1 MAKLTNYF
9 SHDVSALSDPKIMIM
24 ISLHGMVSYAWW
36 WILIERLAVEEDC
49 KLPYNKFTFAGLA
62 VTFQISDNL
71 EFWKQN
77 EANASSNE
85 ANEAPLKQTYL
96 ARFFI
101 DSLIEDCNLLQTDG
115 EYFWSPSLLKRRQL
129 REEKY
134 RKISEKRR
142 EAGRLGGLASVESRG
157 RKKATIKQNEANALS
172 NEANEAKGKK
182 GNKDIIFYSTDE
194 HDEVKQN
201 EANALSNEANEAKGK
216 KGNKDIIFYSTDEH
230 DEVKQNEAN
239 ASDDIDVNDLFEKSD
254 TKLNDTQS
262 KVYRVYMSEIGEI
275 SSVTKERI
283 DDLVVDFGANE
294 VVNAIS
300 IASERGK
307 GSIGYITAILNNK
320 VKEEVIKGNGSNGRN
335 GGNRKNKAAT
345 DISEVDW
352 DKETGEWI

>member
-62 VTFQISDNL
+62 IAFQISDNL
-71 EFWKQN
+71 AFWKQN
-77 EANASSNE
+77 IANAKQNV
-85 ANEAPLKQTYL
+85 ANIASANLPDLVEK
-96 ARFFI
+96 FI
-101 DSLIEDCNLLQTDG
+101 QSLIEDCNLLDTDG
-115 EYFWSPSLLKRRQL
+115 TYFWSPSLQRRTAERL
-129 REEKY
+129 AKTNA
-134 RKISEKRR
+134 ILEKRR
-142 EAGRLGGLASVESRG
+142 EAGRLGGLA
-157 RKKATIKQNEANALS
+157 KASKYLANAKQNIANASDGHSKNSSKL
-172 NEANEAKGKK
+172 ANLPKEKK
-182 GNKDIIFYSTDE
+182 EK
-194 HDEVKQN
+194 
-201 EANALSNEANEAKGK
+201 
-216 KGNKDIIFYSTDEH
+216 KDIIFYSTDEH

-239 ASDDIDVNDLFEKSD
+239 ASDDIDINNLFEKSD
-254 TKLNDTQS
+254 NKLNDTQS

-283 DDLVVDFGANE
+283 DDLVIDFGANE

-320 VKEEVIKGNGSNGRN
+320 VKEEVIKGNGSNGR
-335 GGNRKNKAAT
+335 GKGNRTPKAKS
-345 DISEVDW
+345 DGSDVDW
-352 DKETGEWI
+352 ENETGEWL

>member
-62 VTFQISDNL
+62 IAFQISDNL
-71 EFWKQN
+71 AFWKQN
-77 EANASSNE
+77 IANAKQNV
-85 ANEAPLKQTYL
+85 ANIANANLPDLVEK
-96 ARFFI
+96 FI
-101 DSLIEDCNLLQTDG
+101 QSLIKDCNLLDTDG
-115 EYFWSPSLLKRRQL
+115 TYFWSPSLQRRTAERL
-129 REEKY
+129 AKTNA
-134 RKISEKRR
+134 ILEKRR
-142 EAGRLGGLASVESRG
+142 EAGRLGGLA
-157 RKKATIKQNEANALS
+157 KASKYLANAKQNVANASDNYSKISSKL
-172 NEANEAKGKK
+172 ANLPKEKK
-182 GNKDIIFYSTDE
+182 EK
-194 HDEVKQN
+194 
-201 EANALSNEANEAKGK
+201 
-216 KGNKDIIFYSTDEH
+216 KDIIFYSTDEH

-239 ASDDIDVNDLFEKSD
+239 ASDDIDINDLFEKSD

-262 KVYRVYMSEIGEI
+262 KVYKVYMNEIGEI

-283 DDLVVDFGANE
+283 DDLVVDFGADE

-335 GGNRKNKAAT
+335 SGNRKNKAAT
-345 DISEVDW
+345 DSSEVDW

>member
-36 WILIERLAVEEDC
+36 WVLIERLAVEEDC

-85 ANEAPLKQTYL
+85 ANEAPLKQTDL

-142 EAGRLGGLASVESRG
+142 EAGRLGGLASGESRG
-157 RKKATIKQNEANALS
+157 RKKATIKQNEANAS
-172 NEANEAKGKK
+172 
-182 GNKDIIFYSTDE
+182 
-194 HDEVKQN
+194 
-201 EANALSNEANEAKGK
+201 SNEANEAKGK

-239 ASDDIDVNDLFEKSD
+239 ASDDIDINDLFEKSD

-275 SSVTKERI
+275 SSITKERI

-320 VKEEVIKGNGSNGRN
+320 VKEEVIKGNGSNGR
-335 GGNRKNKAAT
+335 GKGNRTTKAAT

>member
-62 VTFQISDNL
+62 IAFQISDNL
-71 EFWKQN
+71 AFWKQN
-77 EANASSNE
+77 IANAKQNV
-85 ANEAPLKQTYL
+85 ANIASANLPDLVEK
-96 ARFFI
+96 FI
-101 DSLIEDCNLLQTDG
+101 QSLIEDCNLLDTDG
-115 EYFWSPSLLKRRQL
+115 TYFWSPSLQRRTAERL
-129 REEKY
+129 AKTNA
-134 RKISEKRR
+134 ILEKRR
-142 EAGRLGGLASVESRG
+142 EAGRLGGLA
-157 RKKATIKQNEANALS
+157 KASKYLANAKQNVANASDNYSKSSSKL
-172 NEANEAKGKK
+172 ANLPKEKK
-182 GNKDIIFYSTDE
+182 EK
-194 HDEVKQN
+194 
-201 EANALSNEANEAKGK
+201 
-216 KGNKDIIFYSTDEH
+216 KDIIFYSTDEH

-239 ASDDIDVNDLFEKSD
+239 ASDDIDINDLFEKSD

-275 SSVTKERI
+275 SSITKERI
-283 DDLVVDFGANE
+283 DDLVIDFGANE

-335 GGNRKNKAAT
+335 GGNRTAKAKNS
-345 DISEVDW
+345 DEIDW
-352 DKETGEWI
+352 SKETGEWI

>member
-62 VTFQISDNL
+62 IAFQISDNL
-71 EFWKQN
+71 AFWKQN
-77 EANASSNE
+77 IANAKQNV
-85 ANEAPLKQTYL
+85 ANIANANLPDLVEK
-96 ARFFI
+96 FI
-101 DSLIEDCNLLQTDG
+101 QSLIKDCNLLDTDG
-115 EYFWSPSLLKRRQL
+115 TYFWSPSLQRRTAERL
-129 REEKY
+129 AKTNA
-134 RKISEKRR
+134 ILEKRR
-142 EAGRLGGLASVESRG
+142 EAGRLGGLA
-157 RKKATIKQNEANALS
+157 KASKYLANAKQNVANASDNYSKSSSKL
-172 NEANEAKGKK
+172 ANLPKEKK
-182 GNKDIIFYSTDE
+182 EKKDIIFYSTDE
-194 HDEVKQN
+194 HDE
-201 EANALSNEANEAKGK
+201 A
-216 KGNKDIIFYSTDEH
+216 
-230 DEVKQNEAN
+230 KQNEAN
-239 ASDDIDVNDLFEKSD
+239 ASDDIDINDLFEKSD

-275 SSVTKERI
+275 SSITKERI
-283 DDLVVDFGANE
+283 DDLVIDFGANE

-335 GGNRKNKAAT
+335 GGNRTAKAKNS
-345 DISEVDW
+345 DEIDW
-352 DKETGEWI
+352 SKETGEWL

>member
-62 VTFQISDNL
+62 IAFQISDNL
-71 EFWKQN
+71 AFWKQN
-77 EANASSNE
+77 IANAKQNV
-85 ANEAPLKQTYL
+85 ANIANANLPDLVEK
-96 ARFFI
+96 FI
-101 DSLIEDCNLLQTDG
+101 QSLIKDCNLLDTDG
-115 EYFWSPSLLKRRQL
+115 TYFWSPSLQRRTAERL
-129 REEKY
+129 AKTNA
-134 RKISEKRR
+134 ILEKRR
-142 EAGRLGGLASVESRG
+142 EAGRLGGLA
-157 RKKATIKQNEANALS
+157 KASKYLANAKQNVANASDNHSKSSSKL
-172 NEANEAKGKK
+172 ANLPKEKK
-182 GNKDIIFYSTDE
+182 EK
-194 HDEVKQN
+194 
-201 EANALSNEANEAKGK
+201 
-216 KGNKDIIFYSTDEH
+216 KDIIFYSTDEH

-239 ASDDIDVNDLFEKSD
+239 ASDDIDTNDLFEKSD

-275 SSVTKERI
+275 SSITKERI
-283 DDLVVDFGANE
+283 DDLVVDFGADE

-335 GGNRKNKAAT
+335 GGNRTAKAKNS
-345 DISEVDW
+345 DEIDW
-352 DKETGEWI
+352 SKETGEWL

>member
-62 VTFQISDNL
+62 IAFQISDNL
-71 EFWKQN
+71 AFWKQN
-77 EANASSNE
+77 VANIANANLPDLVE
-85 ANEAPLKQTYL
+85 K
-96 ARFFI
+96 FI
-101 DSLIEDCNLLQTDG
+101 QSLINDCNLLDTDG
-115 EYFWSPSLLKRRQL
+115 TYFWSPSLQRRTAERL
-129 REEKY
+129 AKTNA
-134 RKISEKRR
+134 ILEKRR
-142 EAGRLGGLASVESRG
+142 EAGRLGGLA
-157 RKKATIKQNEANALS
+157 KASKYLANAKQNLANASDSISKNSSKL
-172 NEANEAKGKK
+172 ANLPKEKK
-182 GNKDIIFYSTDE
+182 EK
-194 HDEVKQN
+194 
-201 EANALSNEANEAKGK
+201 
-216 KGNKDIIFYSTDEH
+216 KDIIFYSTDEH

-239 ASDDIDVNDLFEKSD
+239 ASDDIDINDLFEKSD

-262 KVYRVYMSEIGEI
+262 KVYKVYMSEIGEI

-335 GGNRKNKAAT
+335 GGNRKNKAST

>member
-9 SHDVSALSDPKIMIM
+9 SHDVSSLSDPKIMIM

-62 VTFQISDNL
+62 IAFQISDNL
-71 EFWKQN
+71 AFWKQN
-77 EANASSNE
+77 IANAKQNV
-85 ANEAPLKQTYL
+85 ANIANANLPDLVEK
-96 ARFFI
+96 FI
-101 DSLIEDCNLLQTDG
+101 QSLIKDCNLLDTDG
-115 EYFWSPSLLKRRQL
+115 TYFWSPSLQRRTAERL
-129 REEKY
+129 AKTNA
-134 RKISEKRR
+134 ILEKRR
-142 EAGRLGGLASVESRG
+142 EAGRLGGLA
-157 RKKATIKQNEANALS
+157 KASKYLANAKQNVANARDNTSKNSSKL
-172 NEANEAKGKK
+172 ANLPKEKK
-182 GNKDIIFYSTDE
+182 EKKDIIFYSTDE
-194 HDEVKQN
+194 HDE
-201 EANALSNEANEAKGK
+201 
-216 KGNKDIIFYSTDEH
+216 
-230 DEVKQNEAN
+230 AN
-239 ASDDIDVNDLFEKSD
+239 ASDDIDINDLFEKSD

-294 VVNAIS
+294 VVNAIF

-345 DISEVDW
+345 DSSEVDW

>member
-62 VTFQISDNL
+62 IAFQISDNL
-71 EFWKQN
+71 AFRKQN
-77 EANASSNE
+77 IANAKQNV
-85 ANEAPLKQTYL
+85 ANIANANLPDLVEK
-96 ARFFI
+96 FI
-101 DSLIEDCNLLQTDG
+101 QSLINDCNLLDTDG
-115 EYFWSPSLLKRRQL
+115 TYFWSPSLQRRTAERL
-129 REEKY
+129 AKTNA
-134 RKISEKRR
+134 ILEKRR
-142 EAGRLGGLASVESRG
+142 EAGRLGGLA
-157 RKKATIKQNEANALS
+157 KASKYLANAKQNIANASDNPSKNSSKL
-172 NEANEAKGKK
+172 ANLPKEKK
-182 GNKDIIFYSTDE
+182 EK
-194 HDEVKQN
+194 
-201 EANALSNEANEAKGK
+201 
-216 KGNKDIIFYSTDEH
+216 KDIIFYSTDEH

-239 ASDDIDVNDLFEKSD
+239 ASDDIDINDLFEKSD

-262 KVYRVYMSEIGEI
+262 KVYKVYMSEIGEI

-283 DDLVVDFGANE
+283 DDLVIDFGANE

-320 VKEEVIKGNGSNGRN
+320 VKEEAIKGNGSNGRSS
-335 GGNRKNKAAT
+335 GNRKNKAAT
-345 DISEVDW
+345 DSSEVDW

>member
-62 VTFQISDNL
+62 IAFQISDNL
-71 EFWKQN
+71 AFWKQN
-77 EANASSNE
+77 VANAKQNV
-85 ANEAPLKQTYL
+85 ANAKQNVANIANANL
-96 ARFFI
+96 PDLVEKFI
-101 DSLIEDCNLLQTDG
+101 QSLIKDCNLLDTDG
-115 EYFWSPSLLKRRQL
+115 TYFWSPSLQRRTAERL
-129 REEKY
+129 AKTNA
-134 RKISEKRR
+134 ILEKRR
-142 EAGRLGGLASVESRG
+142 GAGRLGGLA
-157 RKKATIKQNEANALS
+157 KASKCLANAKQNVANASDNPSKNSSKL
-172 NEANEAKGKK
+172 ANLPKEKK
-182 GNKDIIFYSTDE
+182 E
-194 HDEVKQN
+194 
-201 EANALSNEANEAKGK
+201 K
-216 KGNKDIIFYSTDEH
+216 KEKKDIIFYSTDEH

-239 ASDDIDVNDLFEKSD
+239 ASDDIDINDLFEKSD
-254 TKLNDTQS
+254 SKLNDTQS
-262 KVYRVYMSEIGEI
+262 KVYKVYMSEIGEI

>member
-85 ANEAPLKQTYL
+85 ANEAPLKQTDL

-142 EAGRLGGLASVESRG
+142 EAGRLGGLASGESRG
-157 RKKATIKQNEANALS
+157 RKKATIKQNEANAS
-172 NEANEAKGKK
+172 
-182 GNKDIIFYSTDE
+182 
-194 HDEVKQN
+194 
-201 EANALSNEANEAKGK
+201 SNEANEAKGK

-239 ASDDIDVNDLFEKSD
+239 ASDDIDINDLFEKSD

-262 KVYRVYMSEIGEI
+262 KVYKVYMSEIGEI

-320 VKEEVIKGNGSNGRN
+320 VKEEVIKGNGSNGR
-335 GGNRKNKAAT
+335 GSRNRKTKAAT
-345 DISEVDW
+345 DSSEVDW

>member
-85 ANEAPLKQTYL
+85 ANEAPLKQTDL

-142 EAGRLGGLASVESRG
+142 EAGRLGGLASGESRG
-157 RKKATIKQNEANALS
+157 RKKATVKQNEANASS
-172 NEANEAKGKK
+172 NEANEAKGNK

-194 HDEVKQN
+194 R
-201 EANALSNEANEAKGK
+201 
-216 KGNKDIIFYSTDEH
+216 

-239 ASDDIDVNDLFEKSD
+239 ASDDIDINDLFEKSD

-262 KVYRVYMSEIGEI
+262 KVYRVYMNEIGEI
-275 SSVTKERI
+275 SSITKERI
-283 DDLVVDFGANE
+283 DDLVIDFGADE

-335 GGNRKNKAAT
+335 GGNRTAKAKNS
-345 DISEVDW
+345 DEIDW
-352 DKETGEWI
+352 SKETGEWI

>member
-62 VTFQISDNL
+62 IAFQISDNL
-71 EFWKQN
+71 AFWKQN
-77 EANASSNE
+77 VASAKQNVANIANANLPDLVE
-85 ANEAPLKQTYL
+85 K
-96 ARFFI
+96 FI
-101 DSLIEDCNLLQTDG
+101 QSLINDCNLLDTDG
-115 EYFWSPSLLKRRQL
+115 TYFWSPSLQRRTAERL
-129 REEKY
+129 AKTNA
-134 RKISEKRR
+134 ILEKRR
-142 EAGRLGGLASVESRG
+142 EAGRLGGLA
-157 RKKATIKQNEANALS
+157 KASKYLASAKQNLANASDGHSKNSSKL
-172 NEANEAKGKK
+172 ANLPKEKK
-182 GNKDIIFYSTDE
+182 EK
-194 HDEVKQN
+194 
-201 EANALSNEANEAKGK
+201 
-216 KGNKDIIFYSTDEH
+216 KDIIFYSTDEH

-239 ASDDIDVNDLFEKSD
+239 ASDDIDINDLFEKSD

-262 KVYRVYMSEIGEI
+262 KVYKVYMSEIGEI

-283 DDLVVDFGANE
+283 DDLVVDFGADE

-335 GGNRKNKAAT
+335 SGNRKNKAAT
-345 DISEVDW
+345 DSSEVDW

>member
-36 WILIERLAVEEDC
+36 WILIERLAIEEDC

-142 EAGRLGGLASVESRG
+142 EAGRLGGLASGESRG

-172 NEANEAKGKK
+172 NEANEAKGK
-182 GNKDIIFYSTDE
+182 
-194 HDEVKQN
+194 
-201 EANALSNEANEAKGK
+201 KGK

-283 DDLVVDFGANE
+283 DDLVVDFGTNE

>member
-85 ANEAPLKQTYL
+85 ANEAPLKQTDL

-142 EAGRLGGLASVESRG
+142 EAGRLGGLASGESRG
-157 RKKATIKQNEANALS
+157 RKKATIKQNEANAS
-172 NEANEAKGKK
+172 
-182 GNKDIIFYSTDE
+182 
-194 HDEVKQN
+194 
-201 EANALSNEANEAKGK
+201 SNEANEAKGK

-239 ASDDIDVNDLFEKSD
+239 ASDDIDINDLFEKSD

-275 SSVTKERI
+275 SSVTKGRI
-283 DDLVVDFGANE
+283 DDLVVDFGADE

-320 VKEEVIKGNGSNGRN
+320 VKEEVIKGNGSNGRSS
-335 GGNRKNKAAT
+335 GNRKNKAAT
-345 DISEVDW
+345 DSSEVDW

>member
-85 ANEAPLKQTYL
+85 ANEAPLKQTDL

-142 EAGRLGGLASVESRG
+142 EAGRLGGLASGESRG
-157 RKKATIKQNEANALS
+157 RKKAT
-172 NEANEAKGKK
+172 
-182 GNKDIIFYSTDE
+182 
-194 HDEVKQN
+194 VKQN
-201 EANALSNEANEAKGK
+201 EANASSNEANEAKGK

-239 ASDDIDVNDLFEKSD
+239 ASDDIDINDLFEKSD

-335 GGNRKNKAAT
+335 SGNRKTKAAT
-345 DISEVDW
+345 DSSEIDW

>member
-85 ANEAPLKQTYL
+85 ANEAPLKQTDL

-142 EAGRLGGLASVESRG
+142 EAGRLGGLASGESRG
-157 RKKATIKQNEANALS
+157 RKKAT
-172 NEANEAKGKK
+172 
-182 GNKDIIFYSTDE
+182 
-194 HDEVKQN
+194 VKQN
-201 EANALSNEANEAKGK
+201 EANASSNEANEAKGK

-239 ASDDIDVNDLFEKSD
+239 ASDDIDINDLFDKSD

-262 KVYRVYMSEIGEI
+262 KVYKVYMSEIGEI

-345 DISEVDW
+345 DSSEVDW

>member
-62 VTFQISDNL
+62 IAFQISDNL
-71 EFWKQN
+71 AFWKQN
-77 EANASSNE
+77 IANAKQNV
-85 ANEAPLKQTYL
+85 ANIANANLPDLVEK
-96 ARFFI
+96 FI
-101 DSLIEDCNLLQTDG
+101 QSLIKDCNLLDTDG
-115 EYFWSPSLLKRRQL
+115 TYFWSPSLQRRTAERL
-129 REEKY
+129 AKTNA
-134 RKISEKRR
+134 ILEKRR
-142 EAGRLGGLASVESRG
+142 EAGRLGGLA
-157 RKKATIKQNEANALS
+157 KASKYLANTKQNVANASDNYSKSSSKL
-172 NEANEAKGKK
+172 ANLPKEKK
-182 GNKDIIFYSTDE
+182 EK
-194 HDEVKQN
+194 
-201 EANALSNEANEAKGK
+201 
-216 KGNKDIIFYSTDEH
+216 KDIIFYSTDEH

-239 ASDDIDVNDLFEKSD
+239 ASDDIDINDLFEKSD

-275 SSVTKERI
+275 SSVTKEHI

-320 VKEEVIKGNGSNGRN
+320 VKEEVIKGNGSNGRSS
-335 GGNRKNKAAT
+335 GNRKNKAAT
-345 DISEVDW
+345 DSSEVDW

>member
-62 VTFQISDNL
+62 IAFQISDNL
-71 EFWKQN
+71 AFWKQN
-77 EANASSNE
+77 VANAKQNL
-85 ANEAPLKQTYL
+85 ANIANANLPDLVEK
-96 ARFFI
+96 FI
-101 DSLIEDCNLLQTDG
+101 QSLIKDCNLLDTDG
-115 EYFWSPSLLKRRQL
+115 TYFWSPSLQRRTAERL
-129 REEKY
+129 AKTNA
-134 RKISEKRR
+134 ILEKRR
-142 EAGRLGGLASVESRG
+142 EAGRLGGLA
-157 RKKATIKQNEANALS
+157 KASKYLANASDNPSKNSSKL
-172 NEANEAKGKK
+172 ANLPKEKK
-182 GNKDIIFYSTDE
+182 EKKDIIFYSTDE
-194 HDEVKQN
+194 HDE
-201 EANALSNEANEAKGK
+201 
-216 KGNKDIIFYSTDEH
+216 
-230 DEVKQNEAN
+230 AN
-239 ASDDIDVNDLFEKSD
+239 ASDDIDINDLFEKSD

-275 SSVTKERI
+275 SSITKERI

>member
-85 ANEAPLKQTYL
+85 ANEAPLKQTDL

-142 EAGRLGGLASVESRG
+142 EAGRLGGLASGESRG
-157 RKKATIKQNEANALS
+157 RKKATVKQNEANASS
-172 NEANEAKGKK
+172 NEANEAKGNK

-194 HDEVKQN
+194 HDE
-201 EANALSNEANEAKGK
+201 A
-216 KGNKDIIFYSTDEH
+216 
-230 DEVKQNEAN
+230 KQNEAN
-239 ASDDIDVNDLFEKSD
+239 ASDDIDINDLFEKSD

-275 SSVTKERI
+275 SSITKERI
-283 DDLVVDFGANE
+283 DDLVIDFGADE

-300 IASERGK
+300 IASGRGK

-320 VKEEVIKGNGSNGRN
+320 VKEEVIKGNGSNGRSS
-335 GGNRKNKAAT
+335 GNRKNKAAT
-345 DISEVDW
+345 DSSEVDW

>member
-62 VTFQISDNL
+62 IAFQISDNL
-71 EFWKQN
+71 AFWKQN
-77 EANASSNE
+77 IANAKQNV
-85 ANEAPLKQTYL
+85 ANIANANLPDLVEK
-96 ARFFI
+96 FI
-101 DSLIEDCNLLQTDG
+101 QSLIKDCNLLDTDG
-115 EYFWSPSLLKRRQL
+115 TYFWSPSLQRRTAERL
-129 REEKY
+129 AKTNA
-134 RKISEKRR
+134 ILEKRR
-142 EAGRLGGLASVESRG
+142 EAGRLGGLA
-157 RKKATIKQNEANALS
+157 KASKYLANAKQNVANARDNYSKSSS
-172 NEANEAKGKK
+172 NLANLPKEKK
-182 GNKDIIFYSTDE
+182 EK
-194 HDEVKQN
+194 
-201 EANALSNEANEAKGK
+201 
-216 KGNKDIIFYSTDEH
+216 KDIIFYSTDEH

-239 ASDDIDVNDLFEKSD
+239 ASDDIDINDLFEKSD

-320 VKEEVIKGNGSNGRN
+320 VKEEVIKGNGSNGRSS
-335 GGNRKNKAAT
+335 GNRKNKAAT
-345 DISEVDW
+345 DSSEVDW

>member
-77 EANASSNE
+77 EANAS
-85 ANEAPLKQTYL
+85 
-96 ARFFI
+96 
-101 DSLIEDCNLLQTDG
+101 
-115 EYFWSPSLLKRRQL
+115 
-129 REEKY
+129 
-134 RKISEKRR
+134 
-142 EAGRLGGLASVESRG
+142 
-157 RKKATIKQNEANALS
+157 
-172 NEANEAKGKK
+172 
-182 GNKDIIFYSTDE
+182 
-194 HDEVKQN
+194 
-201 EANALSNEANEAKGK
+201 
-216 KGNKDIIFYSTDEH
+216 
-230 DEVKQNEAN
+230 
-239 ASDDIDVNDLFEKSD
+239 DDIDINDLFDKSD

-262 KVYRVYMSEIGEI
+262 KVYKVYMSEIGEI

-345 DISEVDW
+345 DSSEVDW

>member
-62 VTFQISDNL
+62 IAFQISDNL
-71 EFWKQN
+71 AFWKQN
-77 EANASSNE
+77 IANAKQNV
-85 ANEAPLKQTYL
+85 ANIANANLPDLVEK
-96 ARFFI
+96 FI
-101 DSLIEDCNLLQTDG
+101 QSLIKDCNLLDTDG
-115 EYFWSPSLLKRRQL
+115 TYFWSPSLQRRTAERL
-129 REEKY
+129 AKTNA
-134 RKISEKRR
+134 ILEKRR
-142 EAGRLGGLASVESRG
+142 EAGRLGGLA
-157 RKKATIKQNEANALS
+157 KASKYLANAKQNVANASDNYSKSSSKL
-172 NEANEAKGKK
+172 ANLPKEKK
-182 GNKDIIFYSTDE
+182 E
-194 HDEVKQN
+194 
-201 EANALSNEANEAKGK
+201 K
-216 KGNKDIIFYSTDEH
+216 KEKKDIIFYSTDEH

-239 ASDDIDVNDLFEKSD
+239 ASDDIDINDLFEKSD

-320 VKEEVIKGNGSNGRN
+320 VKEEVIKGNGSNGRSS
-335 GGNRKNKAAT
+335 GNRKNKAAT
-345 DISEVDW
+345 DSSEVDW

>member
-62 VTFQISDNL
+62 IAFQISDNL
-71 EFWKQN
+71 AFWKQN
-77 EANASSNE
+77 IANAKQNV
-85 ANEAPLKQTYL
+85 ANIASANLPDLVEK
-96 ARFFI
+96 FI
-101 DSLIEDCNLLQTDG
+101 QSLIEDCNLLDTDG
-115 EYFWSPSLLKRRQL
+115 TYFWSPSLQRRTAERL
-129 REEKY
+129 AKTNA
-134 RKISEKRR
+134 ILEKRR
-142 EAGRLGGLASVESRG
+142 EAGRLGGLA
-157 RKKATIKQNEANALS
+157 KASKYLANAKQNVANASDNYSKSSSKL
-172 NEANEAKGKK
+172 ANLPKEKK
-182 GNKDIIFYSTDE
+182 EKKDIIFYSTDE
-194 HDEVKQN
+194 HDE
-201 EANALSNEANEAKGK
+201 A
-216 KGNKDIIFYSTDEH
+216 
-230 DEVKQNEAN
+230 KQNEAN
-239 ASDDIDVNDLFEKSD
+239 ASDDIDINDLFEKSD

-320 VKEEVIKGNGSNGRN
+320 VKEEVIKGNGSNGRSS
-335 GGNRKNKAAT
+335 GNRKNKAAT
-345 DISEVDW
+345 DSSEVDW

>member
-62 VTFQISDNL
+62 IAFQISDNL
-71 EFWKQN
+71 AFWKQN
-77 EANASSNE
+77 IANAKQNV
-85 ANEAPLKQTYL
+85 ANIASANLPDLVEK
-96 ARFFI
+96 FI
-101 DSLIEDCNLLQTDG
+101 QSLIEDCNLLDTDG
-115 EYFWSPSLLKRRQL
+115 TYFWSPSLQRRTAERL
-129 REEKY
+129 AKTNA
-134 RKISEKRR
+134 ILEKRR
-142 EAGRLGGLASVESRG
+142 EAGRLGGLA
-157 RKKATIKQNEANALS
+157 KASKYLANAKQNIANASDGHSKNSSKL
-172 NEANEAKGKK
+172 ANLPKEKK
-182 GNKDIIFYSTDE
+182 EKKDIIFYST
-194 HDEVKQN
+194 N
-201 EANALSNEANEAKGK
+201 
-216 KGNKDIIFYSTDEH
+216 EH

-239 ASDDIDVNDLFEKSD
+239 ASDDIDINDLFEKSD

-262 KVYRVYMSEIGEI
+262 KVYKVYMSEIGEI

-320 VKEEVIKGNGSNGRN
+320 VKEEVIKGNGSNGRSS
-335 GGNRKNKAAT
+335 GNRKNKAAT
-345 DISEVDW
+345 DSSEVDW

>member
-85 ANEAPLKQTYL
+85 APLKQTDL

-142 EAGRLGGLASVESRG
+142 EAGRLGGLASGESRG
-157 RKKATIKQNEANALS
+157 RKKAT
-172 NEANEAKGKK
+172 
-182 GNKDIIFYSTDE
+182 
-194 HDEVKQN
+194 VKQN
-201 EANALSNEANEAKGK
+201 EANASSNEANEAKGK

-239 ASDDIDVNDLFEKSD
+239 ASDDIDINDLFEKSD

-320 VKEEVIKGNGSNGRN
+320 VKEEVIKGNGSNGR
-335 GGNRKNKAAT
+335 GSGNRKTKAAT
-345 DISEVDW
+345 DSSEVDW

>member
-62 VTFQISDNL
+62 IAFQISDNL
-71 EFWKQN
+71 AFWKQN
-77 EANASSNE
+77 IANAKQNV
-85 ANEAPLKQTYL
+85 ANIASANLPDLVEK
-96 ARFFI
+96 FI
-101 DSLIEDCNLLQTDG
+101 QSLIEDCNLLDTDG
-115 EYFWSPSLLKRRQL
+115 TYFWSPSLQRRTAERL
-129 REEKY
+129 AKTNA
-134 RKISEKRR
+134 ILEKRR
-142 EAGRLGGLASVESRG
+142 EAGRLGGLA
-157 RKKATIKQNEANALS
+157 KASKYLANAKQNIANASDGHSKNSSKL
-172 NEANEAKGKK
+172 ANLHKEKK
-182 GNKDIIFYSTDE
+182 EK
-194 HDEVKQN
+194 
-201 EANALSNEANEAKGK
+201 
-216 KGNKDIIFYSTDEH
+216 KDIIFYSTDEH

-239 ASDDIDVNDLFEKSD
+239 ASDDIDINNLFEKSD

-320 VKEEVIKGNGSNGRN
+320 VKEEVIKGNGSNGRSS
-335 GGNRKNKAAT
+335 GNRKNKAAT
-345 DISEVDW
+345 DSSEVDW

>member
-85 ANEAPLKQTYL
+85 ANEAPLKQTDL

-142 EAGRLGGLASVESRG
+142 EAGRLGGLASGESRG
-157 RKKATIKQNEANALS
+157 RKKATMKQNEANAS
-172 NEANEAKGKK
+172 
-182 GNKDIIFYSTDE
+182 
-194 HDEVKQN
+194 
-201 EANALSNEANEAKGK
+201 SNEANEAKGK

-239 ASDDIDVNDLFEKSD
+239 ASDDIDINDLFEKSD

-262 KVYRVYMSEIGEI
+262 KVYKVYMSEIGEI

-320 VKEEVIKGNGSNGRN
+320 VKEEVIKENGSNGR
-335 GGNRKNKAAT
+335 GKGNRTPKAKS
-345 DISEVDW
+345 DGSDVDW
-352 DKETGEWI
+352 ENETGEWL

>member
-36 WILIERLAVEEDC
+36 WILIERLAIEEDC

-62 VTFQISDNL
+62 IAFQISDNL
-71 EFWKQN
+71 VFWKQN
-77 EANASSNE
+77 VANAKQNV
-85 ANEAPLKQTYL
+85 ANIANANLPDLVEK
-96 ARFFI
+96 FI
-101 DSLIEDCNLLQTDG
+101 QSLIKDCNLLDTDG
-115 EYFWSPSLLKRRQL
+115 TYFWSPSLQRRTAERL
-129 REEKY
+129 AKTNA
-134 RKISEKRR
+134 ILEKRR
-142 EAGRLGGLASVESRG
+142 EAGRLGGLA
-157 RKKATIKQNEANALS
+157 KASKYLANAKQNVANASDNPSKNSSKL
-172 NEANEAKGKK
+172 ANLPKEKK
-182 GNKDIIFYSTDE
+182 EKKDIIFYSTDE
-194 HDEVKQN
+194 HDE
-201 EANALSNEANEAKGK
+201 
-216 KGNKDIIFYSTDEH
+216 
-230 DEVKQNEAN
+230 AN
-239 ASDDIDVNDLFEKSD
+239 ASDDIDINDLFEKSD

-300 IASERGK
+300 IASERDK

>member
-85 ANEAPLKQTYL
+85 ANEAPLKQTDL

-142 EAGRLGGLASVESRG
+142 EAGRLGGLASGESRG
-157 RKKATIKQNEANALS
+157 RKKATIKQNEANAS
-172 NEANEAKGKK
+172 
-182 GNKDIIFYSTDE
+182 
-194 HDEVKQN
+194 
-201 EANALSNEANEAKGK
+201 SNEANEAKGK

-239 ASDDIDVNDLFEKSD
+239 ASDDIDINDLFEKSD

-283 DDLVVDFGANE
+283 DDLVIDFGADE

-300 IASERGK
+300 IASGRGK

-320 VKEEVIKGNGSNGRN
+320 VKEEVIKGNGSNGRSS
-335 GGNRKNKAAT
+335 GNRKNKAAT
-345 DISEVDW
+345 DSSEVDW

>member
-85 ANEAPLKQTYL
+85 ANEAPLKQRDL

-142 EAGRLGGLASVESRG
+142 EAGRLGGLASGESRG
-157 RKKATIKQNEANALS
+157 RKKAT
-172 NEANEAKGKK
+172 
-182 GNKDIIFYSTDE
+182 
-194 HDEVKQN
+194 VKQN
-201 EANALSNEANEAKGK
+201 EANASSNEANEAKGK

-239 ASDDIDVNDLFEKSD
+239 ASDDIDINDLFEKSD

-320 VKEEVIKGNGSNGRN
+320 VKEEVIKGNGSNGCN

>member
-62 VTFQISDNL
+62 IAFQISDNL
-71 EFWKQN
+71 AFWKQN
-77 EANASSNE
+77 IANAKQNV
-85 ANEAPLKQTYL
+85 ANIASANLPDLVEK
-96 ARFFI
+96 FI
-101 DSLIEDCNLLQTDG
+101 QSLIEDCNLLDTDG
-115 EYFWSPSLLKRRQL
+115 TYFWSPSLQRRTAERL
-129 REEKY
+129 AKTNA
-134 RKISEKRR
+134 ILEKRR
-142 EAGRLGGLASVESRG
+142 EAGRLGGLA
-157 RKKATIKQNEANALS
+157 KASKYLANAKQNIANASDGHSKNSSKL
-172 NEANEAKGKK
+172 ANLPKEKK
-182 GNKDIIFYSTDE
+182 EK
-194 HDEVKQN
+194 
-201 EANALSNEANEAKGK
+201 
-216 KGNKDIIFYSTDEH
+216 KDIIFYSTDEH

-239 ASDDIDVNDLFEKSD
+239 ASDDIDINNLFEKSD

-320 VKEEVIKGNGSNGRN
+320 VKEEVIKGNGSNGRSS
-335 GGNRKNKAAT
+335 GNRKNKAAT
-345 DISEVDW
+345 DSSEVDW

>member
-85 ANEAPLKQTYL
+85 ANEAPLKQTDL

-142 EAGRLGGLASVESRG
+142 EAGRLGGLASGESRG
-157 RKKATIKQNEANALS
+157 RKKAT
-172 NEANEAKGKK
+172 
-182 GNKDIIFYSTDE
+182 
-194 HDEVKQN
+194 VKQN
-201 EANALSNEANEAKGK
+201 EANASSNEANEAKGK

-239 ASDDIDVNDLFEKSD
+239 ASDDIDINDLFEKSD

-262 KVYRVYMSEIGEI
+262 KVYKVYMSEIGEI

-300 IASERGK
+300 IASGRGK

-320 VKEEVIKGNGSNGRN
+320 VKEEVIKEDGSNGRSS
-335 GGNRKNKAAT
+335 GNRKTKAAT
-345 DISEVDW
+345 DSSEVDW

>member
-62 VTFQISDNL
+62 IAFQISDNL
-71 EFWKQN
+71 AFWKQN
-77 EANASSNE
+77 IANAKQNV
-85 ANEAPLKQTYL
+85 ANIASANLPDLVEK
-96 ARFFI
+96 FI
-101 DSLIEDCNLLQTDG
+101 QSLIEDCNLLDTDCT
-115 EYFWSPSLLKRRQL
+115 YFWSPSLQRRTAERL
-129 REEKY
+129 AKTNA
-134 RKISEKRR
+134 ILEKRR
-142 EAGRLGGLASVESRG
+142 EAGRLGGLA
-157 RKKATIKQNEANALS
+157 KASKYLANAKQNIANASDGHSKNSSKL
-172 NEANEAKGKK
+172 ANLPKEKK
-182 GNKDIIFYSTDE
+182 EK
-194 HDEVKQN
+194 
-201 EANALSNEANEAKGK
+201 
-216 KGNKDIIFYSTDEH
+216 KDIIFYSTDEH

-239 ASDDIDVNDLFEKSD
+239 ASDDIDINNLFEKSD

-320 VKEEVIKGNGSNGRN
+320 VKEEVIKGNGSNGRSS
-335 GGNRKNKAAT
+335 GNRKNKAAT
-345 DISEVDW
+345 DSSEVDW

>member
-1 MAKLTNYF
+1 
-9 SHDVSALSDPKIMIM
+9 
-24 ISLHGMVSYAWW
+24 MV
-36 WILIERLAVEEDC
+36 E
-49 KLPYNKFTFAGLA
+49 KFI
-62 VTFQISDNL
+62 Q
-71 EFWKQN
+71 
-77 EANASSNE
+77 
-85 ANEAPLKQTYL
+85 
-96 ARFFI
+96 
-101 DSLIEDCNLLQTDG
+101 SLINDCNLLDTDG
-115 EYFWSPSLLKRRQL
+115 TYFWSPSLQRRTAERL
-129 REEKY
+129 AKTNA
-134 RKISEKRR
+134 ILEKRR
-142 EAGRLGGLASVESRG
+142 EAGRLGGLA
-157 RKKATIKQNEANALS
+157 KASKYLANAKQNLANASDSISKNSSKL
-172 NEANEAKGKK
+172 ANLPKEKK
-182 GNKDIIFYSTDE
+182 EK
-194 HDEVKQN
+194 
-201 EANALSNEANEAKGK
+201 
-216 KGNKDIIFYSTDEH
+216 KDIIFYSTDEH

-239 ASDDIDVNDLFEKSD
+239 ASDDIDINDLFEKSD

-335 GGNRKNKAAT
+335 GGNRKNKAST

>member
-62 VTFQISDNL
+62 IAFQISDNL
-71 EFWKQN
+71 VFCKQN
-77 EANASSNE
+77 IANAKQNV
-85 ANEAPLKQTYL
+85 ANIASANLPDLVEK
-96 ARFFI
+96 FI
-101 DSLIEDCNLLQTDG
+101 QSLIEDCNLLDTDG
-115 EYFWSPSLLKRRQL
+115 TYFWSPSLQRRTAERL
-129 REEKY
+129 AKTNA
-134 RKISEKRR
+134 ILEKRR
-142 EAGRLGGLASVESRG
+142 EAGRLGGLA
-157 RKKATIKQNEANALS
+157 KASKYLASAKQNLANASDSTSKNSSKL
-172 NEANEAKGKK
+172 ANLPKEKK
-182 GNKDIIFYSTDE
+182 EK
-194 HDEVKQN
+194 
-201 EANALSNEANEAKGK
+201 
-216 KGNKDIIFYSTDEH
+216 KDIIFYSTDEH

-239 ASDDIDVNDLFEKSD
+239 ASDDIDINDLFEKSD

-262 KVYRVYMSEIGEI
+262 KVYKVYMGEIGEI

-335 GGNRKNKAAT
+335 SGNRKNKAAT
-345 DISEVDW
+345 DSSEVDW

>member
-85 ANEAPLKQTYL
+85 ANEAPLKQTDL

-142 EAGRLGGLASVESRG
+142 EAGRLGGLASGESRG
-157 RKKATIKQNEANALS
+157 RKKAT
-172 NEANEAKGKK
+172 
-182 GNKDIIFYSTDE
+182 
-194 HDEVKQN
+194 VKQN
-201 EANALSNEANEAKGK
+201 EANASSNEANEAKGK

-239 ASDDIDVNDLFEKSD
+239 ASDDIDINDLFEKSD

-300 IASERGK
+300 IASGRGK

-320 VKEEVIKGNGSNGRN
+320 VKEEVIKGNGSNGRSS
-335 GGNRKNKAAT
+335 GNRKNKAAT
-345 DISEVDW
+345 DSSEVDW

>member
-62 VTFQISDNL
+62 IAFQISDNL
-71 EFWKQN
+71 AFWKQN
-77 EANASSNE
+77 VANAKQNV
-85 ANEAPLKQTYL
+85 ANIANANLPDLVEK
-96 ARFFI
+96 FI
-101 DSLIEDCNLLQTDG
+101 QSLINDCNLLDTDG
-115 EYFWSPSLLKRRQL
+115 TYFWSPSLQRRTAERL
-129 REEKY
+129 AKTNA
-134 RKISEKRR
+134 ILEKRR
-142 EAGRLGGLASVESRG
+142 EAGRLGGLA
-157 RKKATIKQNEANALS
+157 KASKYLANAKQNLANASDSTSKNSSKL
-172 NEANEAKGKK
+172 ANLPKEKK
-182 GNKDIIFYSTDE
+182 EK
-194 HDEVKQN
+194 
-201 EANALSNEANEAKGK
+201 
-216 KGNKDIIFYSTDEH
+216 KDIIFYSTDEH

-239 ASDDIDVNDLFEKSD
+239 ASDDIDINDLFEKSD

-275 SSVTKERI
+275 SSITKERI
-283 DDLVVDFGANE
+283 DDLVIDFGADE

-320 VKEEVIKGNGSNGRN
+320 VKEEVIKGNGSNGR
-335 GGNRKNKAAT
+335 GKGNRTTKAAT